1 MSEPETVSA
10 PAPVSE
16 LDQIRHLIEK
26 LDAKLAAGA
35 EAVAR
40 MDQFYQDHGLEAGIG
55 EKILTSPLLSA
66 RDREIFR
73 ALIAEMES
81 MESRARSFEEQSAQ
95 AAPRSVGVRAVGN
108 RYRI

>member
-1 MSEPETVSA
+1 MNDTASHP
-10 PAPVSE
+10 PASE
-16 LDQIRHLIEK
+16 LDQIQDLIDK

-40 MDQFYQDHGLEAGIG
+40 MEQFYKDHDLEPGIG
-55 EKILTSPLLSA
+55 EKILSSPLVSL

-73 ALIAEMES
+73 TLIAEMEN
-81 MESRARSFEEQSAQ
+81 MESRVRSFEEQSAQ
-95 AAPRSVGVRAVGN
+95 VAPRSVGVRAVGN